1 MKPDSTKGRR
11 GRPAIDMVAVNVR
24 MRTSDLVALDGY
36 IGDKGLSRQEM
47 IRRIVQDRLIH
58 EGLLEP
64 LPELGVEDPTRG
76 KIDD

>member
-1 MKPDSTKGRR
+1 L
-11 GRPAIDMVAVNVR
+11 A
-24 MRTSDLVALDGY
+24 ALDGY
-36 IGDKGLSRQEM
+36 IGDKDLSRQEM